1 MNDNTYATIYDL
13 LYSVTVATNEETQNF
28 VINQLKDTTELD
40 VDEKKVLNTFISLK
54 DEIKSIPSSGTL
66 VSRDMAFSSAKTINE
81 SSLEDLTKIFI
92 SNKTKMKLTSELTN
106 IAMDI
111 AKPGSNIKEAQ
122 EKLLKIIN
130 STKDTEET
138 NKINTYDIE
147 NKLEELHNKPEVHGI
162 PFGIDFIDDQ
172 YPGTT
177 PGSFTIIGG
186 YTGSMK
192 TTLAVNHIFIGM
204 LQGYNSVYFSLEVS
218 EEDLIYNLMSLY
230 TITCTSEPI
239 KRDDIK
245 KLKFKDKEKFN
256 KIFTDLMSLPGK
268 INIYDESMIESYS
281 QTAFNSIIHK
291 VDEEFKEKTSRGLD
305 IIVLDH
311 AQLLKYDSDSK
322 NNIDPYKVLN
332 SWTDY
337 FRKFASRDNKAVILV
352 SQTSRGGYEYATKHG
367 GQYLLTGL
375 AEANELERGATC
387 VITVYSN
394 DELKSSGQLSVQILK
409 SRYSPPMLEPIT
421 TDIKPEYYLVGSG
434 YNTKAKQVDA
444 VFTDEDTPTNIF
456 DNEPIEDLD
465 SLLGGM

>member
-204 LQGYNSVYFSLEVS
+204 LQGS
-218 EEDLIYNLMSLY
+218 E
-230 TITCTSEPI
+230 
-239 KRDDIK
+239 
-245 KLKFKDKEKFN
+245 
-256 KIFTDLMSLPGK
+256 G
-268 INIYDESMIESYS
+268 
-281 QTAFNSIIHK
+281 
-291 VDEEFKEKTSRGLD
+291 
-305 IIVLDH
+305 
-311 AQLLKYDSDSK
+311 
-322 NNIDPYKVLN
+322 
-332 SWTDY
+332 
-337 FRKFASRDNKAVILV
+337 
-352 SQTSRGGYEYATKHG
+352 
-367 GQYLLTGL
+367 
-375 AEANELERGATC
+375 
-387 VITVYSN
+387 
-394 DELKSSGQLSVQILK
+394 
-409 SRYSPPMLEPIT
+409 
-421 TDIKPEYYLVGSG
+421 
-434 YNTKAKQVDA
+434 
-444 VFTDEDTPTNIF
+444 
-456 DNEPIEDLD
+456 
-465 SLLGGM
+465 